1 MRAMVG
7 MSNFVLNTSTLENIV
22 GGNRGTNGGDQQEQ
36 RRDQERVALVDE
48 LLATTRDCQKQ
59 YGNNTK
65 LATEDDPLIGTLCD
79 VWERVLTHGLRT
91 ASWTA
96 FNVLDYFGP
105 ADARPSSEQSCFWD
119 FAFHHLTRD
128 ERERFGGL
136 RHVVNR
142 HGRARALLRA
152 FLNERALERYVQ
164 MWLGDEQLLEQ
175 HYEPWAMVRQGEVQ
189 SLLPSVAAGLGTIL
203 FAIVIDRPEL
213 NRSLAVRRAVEP
225 KPEPIIAT
233 RRPVGPVR
241 KVNAVQRE
249 ILEDVP
255 RQRTPLANST
265 PAQPIHDIGALASTE
280 CIPRPQSLI
289 PTVPIATEA
298 LLAEVKPPSQERDY
312 DADKS
317 VLNYSSTSVNTT
329 AINTTSTTTNTTSST
344 STAGSEEEEGQSG
357 EVDAEVTYRSGSD
370 FQSNTTRSGSFVE
383 SEPDLA
389 PDPTCD
395 DHIPRAVYDKLM
407 RRHQD
412 LEERW
417 HQLESRVAVLSL
429 ENYRLRMLTR
439 SNRLSVAFFSFS
451 IPKAIQRTA
460 DGGRSRRP
468 YHVYEIRVTP
478 SGVSGSTTGN
488 ESWCVYRRYNE
499 FYRLHRRLQKQYPT
513 VKTLDFPPKKKFGNM
528 NADFVEQRRQR
539 LQVYLNGLFVT
550 TLPEVLSCS
559 TRIQLEETFPFLADQ
574 LPVAGA
580 T

>member
-1 MRAMVG
+1 MVG

-22 GGNRGTNGGDQQEQ
+22 GVNRGPGGDQQEQ
-36 RRDQERVALVDE
+36 RRDQERLALMDE
-48 LLATTRDCQKQ
+48 LLARTRDCQTK
-59 YGNNTK
+59 YGNSTT

-91 ASWTA
+91 ATWKP
-96 FNVLDYFGP
+96 FHVLDYFSP
-105 ADARPSSEQSCFWD
+105 ADGGPSGEQACFWD
-119 FAFHHLTRD
+119 FAYHHLTRD
-128 ERERFGGL
+128 ERERFCGL
-136 RHVVNR
+136 RHVEHR
-142 HGRARALLRA
+142 HGRARALLRD

-164 MWLGDEQLLEQ
+164 MWLGDEPLLDQ
-175 HYEPWAMVRQGEVQ
+175 HYEPWAMVRHGEVQ

-213 NRSLAVRRAVEP
+213 NRSLAARRAGEP

-249 ILEDVP
+249 ILEDEP
-255 RQRTPLANST
+255 RQRTPLLTST
-265 PAQPIHDIGALASTE
+265 PARPIHDTVNASDATADT
-280 CIPRPQSLI
+280 I
-289 PTVPIATEA
+289 PTAPPAAHTPTQVEGHP
-298 LLAEVKPPSQERDY
+298 PPS
-312 DADKS
+312 S
-317 VLNYSSTSVNTT
+317 LNCSSASAVTTASSTS
-329 AINTTSTTTNTTSST
+329 
-344 STAGSEEEEGQSG
+344 AGSEEDDGQSG

-370 FQSNTTRSGSFVE
+370 LQSTTTRSGSFVE

-389 PDPTCD
+389 PDLTSDLAAD
-395 DHIPRAVYDKLM
+395 DHIPRAVYEKLK
-407 RRHQD
+407 RRHQE

-451 IPKAIQRTA
+451 IPNVIQRAA

-488 ESWCVYRRYNE
+488 ESWCVYRRYND
-499 FYRLHRRLQKQYPT
+499 FYRLHRHLQKQYST

-559 TRIQLEETFPFLADQ
+559 TRVQLEETFPFLSDQ
-574 LPVAGA
+574 PSASAGSA
-580 T
+580 